1 MGPLGQGPIIPEML
15 LYADK
20 AIELECRSQAVEYM
34 RGHDVNLV
42 RYLLDLKL
50 RHCIGKLKIFHVY
63 IHKLPSC
70 NRFIYGGNS
79 RIEYPLWS
87 SLSRCQRL
95 PT

>member
-34 RGHDVNLV
+34 CGHDVNLV

-50 RHCIGKLKIFHVY
+50 RHWQAEDL
-63 IHKLPSC
+63 SC
-70 NRFIYGGNS
+70 
-79 RIEYPLWS
+79 
-87 SLSRCQRL
+87 
-95 PT
+95 